1 MAGGVITAGIISG
14 VGSLAG
20 GLAGGLFGASDQANA
35 LKFQNA
41 MANEAIKREQ
51 DREKLRTGRAIAG
64 DVNQIFL
71 APEADITRQLA
82 ASKYKFGQGFDLEQA
97 AESSAKARQATE
109 SMSPLQQSFANLLI
123 QKNAEKERLGDSEN
137 NKLAAMFG
145 PIGSGAAL
153 AGKYGLFGGGGA
165 Y

>member
-1 MAGGVITAGIISG
+1 MAGGVITAGLLG
-14 VGSLAG
+14 LGGSL
-20 GLAGGLFGASDQANA
+20 LGAIGDSQNQKQS

-41 MANEAIKREQ
+41 MANATIEENRKKQYQAAAENIG
-51 DREKLRTGRAIAG
+51 LG
-64 DVNQIFL
+64 VNQIFL

-153 AGKYGLFGGGGA
+153 AGKYGLFGGGGT

>member
-1 MAGGVITAGIISG
+1 MAGGVITAGLLG
-14 VGSLAG
+14 LGGSL
-20 GLAGGLFGASDQANA
+20 LGAIGDSQNQKQS

-41 MANEAIKREQ
+41 MANATIEENRKKQYQAAAENIG
-51 DREKLRTGRAIAG
+51 LG
-64 DVNQIFL
+64 VNQIFL

-97 AESSAKARQATE
+97 TESAAKARQATE

-153 AGKYGLFGGGGA
+153 AGKYGLFGGGGT

>member
-1 MAGGVITAGIISG
+1 MAGGVITAGLLG
-14 VGSLAG
+14 LGGSL
-20 GLAGGLFGASDQANA
+20 LGAIGDSRSQAQS

-41 MANEAIKREQ
+41 MANATIDENRKKQYQAAAENIG
-51 DREKLRTGRAIAG
+51 LG
-64 DVNQIFL
+64 VNQIFL

-97 AESSAKARQATE
+97 TESAAKARQATE

>member
-1 MAGGVITAGIISG
+1 MAATLGLLGV
-14 VGSLAG
+14 
-20 GLAGGLFGASDQANA
+20 AGGLFESAIGANSQAQQM
-35 LKFQNA
+35 KFQNA
-41 MANEAIKREQ
+41 MANAAIEE
-51 DREKLRTGRAIAG
+51 DRKKQYTRLAEGIG
-64 DVNQIFL
+64 SGVNQIFL

-97 AESSAKARQATE
+97 TGSLAKARQATE

-153 AGKYGLFGGGGA
+153 AGKYGLFGGRGA

>member
-1 MAGGVITAGIISG
+1 MAGGVITAGLLG
-14 VGSLAG
+14 LGGSL
-20 GLAGGLFGASDQANA
+20 LGAISDSQNQKQS

-41 MANEAIKREQ
+41 MANATIDENRKKQYQAAAENIG
-51 DREKLRTGRAIAG
+51 LG
-64 DVNQIFL
+64 VNQIFL

-97 AESSAKARQATE
+97 TESAAKARQATE

>member
-1 MAGGVITAGIISG
+1 MAGGVITAGLLG
-14 VGSLAG
+14 LGGSL
-20 GLAGGLFGASDQANA
+20 LGAIGDSQNQKQS

-41 MANEAIKREQ
+41 MANATIVENRKKQEQ
-51 DREKLRTGRAIAG
+51 AAAENIGFG
-64 DVNQIFL
+64 VNQIFL

-97 AESSAKARQATE
+97 TESAAKARQATE

>member
-1 MAGGVITAGIISG
+1 MVVIAPAVAAAGISA
-14 VGSLAG
+14 LG

-41 MANEAIKREQ
+41 MANAAIEE
-51 DREKLRTGRAIAG
+51 DRKKQYKGLAEGIG
-64 DVNQIFL
+64 SGVNQIFL

-97 AESSAKARQATE
+97 AESSAKARKATE

>member
-1 MAGGVITAGIISG
+1 MVEVAAAAINAV
-14 VGSLAG
+14 G
-20 GLAGGLFGASDQANA
+20 GLAEGFLKSRDQAGSF
-35 LKFQNA
+35 KFQNA
-41 MANEAIKREQ
+41 MANAAIEEKRKGQ
-51 DREKLRTGRAIAG
+51 ALALGRATAQ

-153 AGKYGLFGGGGA
+153 AGKYGLFGGAGA

>member
-1 MAGGVITAGIISG
+1 MAGGVITAGLLG
-14 VGSLAG
+14 LGGSL
-20 GLAGGLFGASDQANA
+20 LGAIGDSRSQAQS

-41 MANEAIKREQ
+41 MANATIDENRKKQYQTAAENIG
-51 DREKLRTGRAIAG
+51 LG
-64 DVNQIFL
+64 VNQIFL

>member
-1 MAGGVITAGIISG
+1 MAGGVITAGLLG
-14 VGSLAG
+14 LGGSL
-20 GLAGGLFGASDQANA
+20 LGAVGESQSQKAA
-35 LKFQNA
+35 LRLQMA
-41 MANEAIKREQ
+41 MAEQ
-51 DREKLRTGRAIAG
+51 QELNRRQERYKDLAEKTAFST
-64 DVNQIFL
+64 NQIFL

>member
-1 MAGGVITAGIISG
+1 MAGGVITAGLLG
-14 VGSLAG
+14 LGGSL
-20 GLAGGLFGASDQANA
+20 LGAVGESQSQKEA
-35 LKFQNA
+35 LKLQMA
-41 MANEAIKREQ
+41 MAEQ
-51 DREKLRTGRAIAG
+51 QELNRRQERYKELAEKTAFST
-64 DVNQIFL
+64 NQIFL

>member
-1 MAGGVITAGIISG
+1 MVVIAPLVAAAGINA
-14 VGSLAG
+14 LG
-20 GLAGGLFGASDQANA
+20 GLAGSLFGASDQANA

-41 MANEAIKREQ
+41 MANATI
-51 DREKLRTGRAIAG
+51 EKERQGNYLGLGRATAQ

-153 AGKYGLFGGGGA
+153 AGKYGLFGGGGT

>member
-1 MAGGVITAGIISG
+1 MVVIAPAVAAAGIS
-14 VGSLAG
+14 AFG
-20 GLAGGLFGASDQANA
+20 GLAETLFGGSSQASA

-41 MANEAIKREQ
+41 MANAAIEEQ
-51 DREKLRTGRAIAG
+51 RKKQELALGRATAQ

-71 APEADITRQLA
+71 APEADISRQLA

-145 PIGSGAAL
+145 PIGSSAAL

>member
-1 MAGGVITAGIISG
+1 MAGGVITAGLLG
-14 VGSLAG
+14 LGGSLLG
-20 GLAGGLFGASDQANA
+20 GLGESQNQKQSLI
-35 LKFQNA
+35 FQNA
-41 MANEAIKREQ
+41 MANAAIEE
-51 DREKLRTGRAIAG
+51 DRKKQYRGLAEGIG
-64 DVNQIFL
+64 SGVNQIFL

-82 ASKYKFGQGFDLEQA
+82 ASKYKFGQGFDLKQA

>member
-1 MAGGVITAGIISG
+1 MAGGVITAGLLG
-14 VGSLAG
+14 LG
-20 GLAGGLFGASDQANA
+20 GNLLGAIGESQNQAQSFR
-35 LKFQNA
+35 LQNA
-41 MANEAIKREQ
+41 MANTAIGENRKKQYQAAAENI
-51 DREKLRTGRAIAG
+51 GFG
-64 DVNQIFL
+64 VNQIFL

>member
-1 MAGGVITAGIISG
+1 MAGGVITAASISA
-14 VGSLAG
+14 LG
-20 GLAGGLFGASDQANA
+20 GLAGSLFGASDQANA
-35 LKFQNA
+35 LKLQMA
-41 MANEAIKREQ
+41 MAEQ
-51 DREKLRTGRAIAG
+51 QELNRRQERYKDLAEKTAFST
-64 DVNQIFL
+64 NQIFL

>member
-1 MAGGVITAGIISG
+1 MAGGVITAGLLG
-14 VGSLAG
+14 LGGSL
-20 GLAGGLFGASDQANA
+20 LGAIGDSRSQAQS

-41 MANEAIKREQ
+41 MANATIDENRKKQYQAAAENIG
-51 DREKLRTGRAIAG
+51 LG
-64 DVNQIFL
+64 VNQIFL

-97 AESSAKARQATE
+97 TESAAKARQATE

-145 PIGSGAAL
+145 QIGSGAAL
-153 AGKYGLFGGGGA
+153 AGKYGLFGGGGT

>member
-1 MAGGVITAGIISG
+1 MAGGVITAASISA
-14 VGSLAG
+14 LG
-20 GLAGGLFGASDQANA
+20 GLAGSVFGANDQTNA
-35 LKFQNA
+35 LKLQMA
-41 MANEAIKREQ
+41 MAEQ
-51 DREKLRTGRAIAG
+51 QELNRRQERYKDLAEKTAFST
-64 DVNQIFL
+64 NQIFL

-153 AGKYGLFGGGGA
+153 AGKYGLFEGRGA

>member
-1 MAGGVITAGIISG
+1 MAGGVITAASISA
-14 VGSLAG
+14 LG
-20 GLAGGLFGASDQANA
+20 GLAGSVFGASDQANA
-35 LKFQNA
+35 LKLQMA
-41 MANEAIKREQ
+41 MAEQ
-51 DREKLRTGRAIAG
+51 QELNRRQERYKDLAEKTAFST
-64 DVNQIFL
+64 NQIFL

>member
-1 MAGGVITAGIISG
+1 MAGGVITAGLLG
-14 VGSLAG
+14 LGGSLLGTIAD
-20 GLAGGLFGASDQANA
+20 SQNQKQS

-41 MANEAIKREQ
+41 MANATIVENRKKQEQ
-51 DREKLRTGRAIAG
+51 AAAENIGFG
-64 DVNQIFL
+64 VNQIFL

>member
-1 MAGGVITAGIISG
+1 MAGGVITAGLLG
-14 VGSLAG
+14 LGGSL
-20 GLAGGLFGASDQANA
+20 LGAVGESQNQKQSFI
-35 LKFQNA
+35 LQNA
-41 MANEAIKREQ
+41 MANATIDENRKKQYQAAAEGI
-51 DREKLRTGRAIAG
+51 GSG
-64 DVNQIFL
+64 VNQIFL

-97 AESSAKARQATE
+97 AESSAKARRATE

>member
-1 MAGGVITAGIISG
+1 MAGGVITAAGISA
-14 VGSLAG
+14 LG
-20 GLAGGLFGASDQANA
+20 GLAGSLFGASDQANS
-35 LKFQNA
+35 LRFQNA
-41 MANEAIKREQ
+41 MANDVIKREQ

-64 DVNQIFL
+64 DINQIFL

>member
-1 MAGGVITAGIISG
+1 MAGGVITAGLLG
-14 VGSLAG
+14 LGGSL
-20 GLAGGLFGASDQANA
+20 LGAIGDSRSQAQS

-41 MANEAIKREQ
+41 MANATIDENRKKQYQAAAENI
-51 DREKLRTGRAIAG
+51 GFG
-64 DVNQIFL
+64 VNQIFL

-153 AGKYGLFGGGGA
+153 AGKYGLFGGGGT

>member
-1 MAGGVITAGIISG
+1 MAGGVITAGIIG
-14 VGSLAG
+14 A
-20 GLAGGLFGASDQANA
+20 AGGLFESFIGANSQAQQM
-35 LKFQNA
+35 KFQNA
-41 MANEAIKREQ
+41 MANAAIEEQRRIRDEERARRRGEAV
-51 DREKLRTGRAIAG
+51 D
-64 DVNQIFL
+64 QIFL

-153 AGKYGLFGGGGA
+153 AGKYGLFGGRGA

>member
-1 MAGGVITAGIISG
+1 MAGGVITAGLLG
-14 VGSLAG
+14 LGGSLLGAVG
-20 GLAGGLFGASDQANA
+20 ESQSQAQSLA
-35 LKFQNA
+35 FQNA
-41 MANEAIKREQ
+41 MANATIDENRKKQYQAAAENI
-51 DREKLRTGRAIAG
+51 GSG
-64 DVNQIFL
+64 VNQIFL

>member
-1 MAGGVITAGIISG
+1 MAGGVITAASISA
-14 VGSLAG
+14 LG
-20 GLAGGLFGASDQANA
+20 GLAGSLFGASDQANA
-35 LKFQNA
+35 LKFQMA
-41 MANEAIKREQ
+41 MAGQQELNRRQERYKDLA
-51 DREKLRTGRAIAG
+51 EKTAFSI
-64 DVNQIFL
+64 NQIFL

>member
-1 MAGGVITAGIISG
+1 MVVIAPAVAAAGISA
-14 VGSLAG
+14 LG
-20 GLAGGLFGASDQANA
+20 GLAGSLFGASDQANA

-41 MANEAIKREQ
+41 MANATIEENRKKQYQAAAENI
-51 DREKLRTGRAIAG
+51 GFG
-64 DVNQIFL
+64 VNQIFL

>member
-1 MAGGVITAGIISG
+1 MAGGVITAGLLG
-14 VGSLAG
+14 LGGSL
-20 GLAGGLFGASDQANA
+20 LGAVGESQNQKQSFI
-35 LKFQNA
+35 LQNA
-41 MANEAIKREQ
+41 MANATIDENRKKQYQAAAEGI
-51 DREKLRTGRAIAG
+51 GSG
-64 DVNQIFL
+64 VNQIFL

>member
-1 MAGGVITAGIISG
+1 MAGGVITAGLLG
-14 VGSLAG
+14 LGGSL
-20 GLAGGLFGASDQANA
+20 LGAIGDSQNQKQS

-41 MANEAIKREQ
+41 MANATIEENRKKQYQAAAENIG
-51 DREKLRTGRAIAG
+51 LG
-64 DVNQIFL
+64 VNQIFL

-97 AESSAKARQATE
+97 TESAAKARQATE

-145 PIGSGAAL
+145 QIGSGAAL
-153 AGKYGLFGGGGA
+153 AGKYGLFGGGGT

>member
-1 MAGGVITAGIISG
+1 MAGGVITAGLLGLGGSLLGG
-14 VGSLAG
+14 VGESQN
-20 GLAGGLFGASDQANA
+20 QAQS

-41 MANEAIKREQ
+41 MANATIEEQ
-51 DREKLRTGRAIAG
+51 RRRRDEERARQRGQAV
-64 DVNQIFL
+64 DQIFL

-97 AESSAKARQATE
+97 TGSLAKARQATE

>member
-1 MAGGVITAGIISG
+1 MAGGVITAGLLG
-14 VGSLAG
+14 LGGSLIGTIAD
-20 GLAGGLFGASDQANA
+20 SQNQKQSV
-35 LKFQNA
+35 KFQNA
-41 MANEAIKREQ
+41 MANAAIEEKRKEQ
-51 DREKLRTGRAIAG
+51 ALALGRATAQ
-64 DVNQIFL
+64 DVSQIFL

-123 QKNAEKERLGDSEN
+123 QKNAEKERLGDLEN

-153 AGKYGLFGGGGA
+153 AGKYGLFGGAGA

>member
-1 MAGGVITAGIISG
+1 MAGGVITAGLLG
-14 VGSLAG
+14 LGGSL
-20 GLAGGLFGASDQANA
+20 LGAIGDSQNQKQS

-41 MANEAIKREQ
+41 MANATIEENRKKQYQAAAENI
-51 DREKLRTGRAIAG
+51 GFG
-64 DVNQIFL
+64 VNQIFL

-97 AESSAKARQATE
+97 TESAAKARQATE

-153 AGKYGLFGGGGA
+153 AGKYGLFGGGGT

>member
-1 MAGGVITAGIISG
+1 MVVIAPQVAAAGISA
-14 VGSLAG
+14 LG
-20 GLAGGLFGASDQANA
+20 GLAGSLFGASDQANA

-41 MANEAIKREQ
+41 MANAAIDENRKKQYQAAAENI
-51 DREKLRTGRAIAG
+51 GFG
-64 DVNQIFL
+64 VNQIFL

-109 SMSPLQQSFANLLI
+109 SMSPLQQSFANLLM

>member
-1 MAGGVITAGIISG
+1 MAGGVITAAGISA
-14 VGSLAG
+14 LG
-20 GLAGGLFGASDQANA
+20 GLAGSLFGASDQANS
-35 LKFQNA
+35 LRFQNA
-41 MANEAIKREQ
+41 MANDVIKREQ
-51 DREKLRTGRAIAG
+51 DRKKLRTGLAAIAG
-64 DVNQIFL
+64 SDVNQIFL

-97 AESSAKARQATE
+97 AESSAKARRATE

>member
-1 MAGGVITAGIISG
+1 MVVIAPQVAAAGISA
-14 VGSLAG
+14 LG
-20 GLAGGLFGASDQANA
+20 GLAESLFSGGAQAQA
-35 LKFQNA
+35 FKFQNA
-41 MANEAIKREQ
+41 MANSAIEENRKKDYFNLAKGISQ
-51 DREKLRTGRAIAG
+51 

-82 ASKYKFGQGFDLEQA
+82 ASKYKFGPGFDLEQG
-97 AESSAKARQATE
+97 AESAARARRTTE
-109 SMSPLQQSFANLLI
+109 ALSPREQSFANLLM
-123 QKNAEKERLGDSEN
+123 QKNAEKERLGNAEN

-153 AGKYGLFGGGGA
+153 AGKYGLFEGRGA